1 MTQFLYHFSFC
12 NNVYYID
19 VMKYFF
25 DWIESHST
33 FLTLVIV
40 LIYFVLR
47 ITGYITPVDYKF
59 NYIYSH
65 TDATTSKAYIFIR
78 AITGLL
84 AVIFLLL
91 MIMKDA

>member
-1 MTQFLYHFSFC
+1 
-12 NNVYYID
+12 
-19 VMKYFF
+19 MKYFF